1 MRQAEAKQHSRAEQ
15 GFTLM
20 EMVVAVF
27 VMSVMMAVLMP
38 HLLGAGTRA
47 QATACEMDQRTIR
60 AALTEYY
67 MIHHTYP
74 SGDTEAQLQTLLDTQ
89 LIDSIPKEP
98 AGGAFSINDIDV
110 NNVMVTCSIHDA
122 LGTNQ

>member
-1 MRQAEAKQHSRAEQ
+1 MRQAEAKSHSRAEQ

-60 AALTEYY
+60 AALSEYY

-74 SGDTEAQLQTLLDTQ
+74 AGDTEAQLQTLLDNQ